1 MRIALLT
8 VLGLIA
14 SAAAA
19 AAQYYGPAAN
29 PPTPQQLNNPPRGT
43 YTQPFATDPRAA
55 TPYGNRGNL
64 NANGYNPGNVVSPY
78 GQAPLTSGG
87 YSLGAPSKSP
97 KP

>member
-8 VLGLIA
+8 LLGLLVSI
-14 SAAAA
+14 AAA

-29 PPTPQQLNNPPRGT
+29 PPTPQQLNQPRGT
-43 YTQPFATDPRAA
+43 YTQPFGTDPRSAV
-55 TPYGNRGNL
+55 PYRNL
-64 NANGYNPGNVVSPY
+64 NANGYDPGNVVRPY